1 MQLNLL
7 ISLHIP
13 FAYIKYTREKIKKA
27 ERLNIKQD
35 KNIQCSKIKDKEW
48 LPKRGLFQNIP
59 NIQLE

>member
-13 FAYIKYTREKIKKA
+13 FAYIKYTREKTKKA

-35 KNIQCSKIKDKEW
+35 KIYNAV
-48 LPKRGLFQNIP
+48 R
-59 NIQLE
+59 